1 MKIAEIFSQGGCGGG
16 HGHGDYGHGGYGGG
30 GYGDSQRHYRHEGS
44 YRSYY
49 GGHNGD
55 RYERH
60 NEGGLLGILGD

>member
-1 MKIAEIFSQGGCGGG
+1 MKIAEIFSLGGCGGG
-16 HGHGDYGHGGYGGG
+16 SYGHGGG
-30 GYGDSQRHYRHEGS
+30 GYGDSERHYHHEDS

-60 NEGGLLGILGD
+60 NEGGLLGIFGD